1 MQWKF
6 CTKCRYTIY
15 YDICLFVFKIFLV
28 EYKLNTHYFVLNKI
42 LNKFLFYNLHKIFF
56 KVMKCKMC
64 GKEYCSKQNY
74 EKHIKSGSCQVT
86 YKCNDCQKIFK
97 KMNTLME
104 HRKKKIQIY
113 R

>member
-1 MQWKF
+1 
-6 CTKCRYTIY
+6 
-15 YDICLFVFKIFLV
+15 
-28 EYKLNTHYFVLNKI
+28 
-42 LNKFLFYNLHKIFF
+42 
-56 KVMKCKMC
+56 MKCKMC

-104 HRKKKIQIY
+104 HRKKDHPDLQVIMLNLKNVNDVIIQ
-113 R
+113 